1 MSSLSEREVEYSAL
15 AIFILSHGE
24 KNNILMAADNKY
36 NLRLITDSLIPDY
49 CPGLIEKPK
58 IIFIQ
63 VRPCN
68 YSVSPKTH
76 FESIK
81 QAFREHPESN
91 QTASY
96 RRSLKYFVLFDLR

>member
-68 YSVSPKTH
+68 YSVSPNPDWTFGVRTKIGSRGIMMGT
-76 FESIK
+76 K
-81 QAFREHPESN
+81 A
-91 QTASY
+91 
-96 RRSLKYFVLFDLR
+96 